1 MKASQGTG
9 ILKCGDGRHDQEV
22 QSTLD
27 EDEYYDVEVMSKIIL
42 WRPLKELEYHDS
54 VMGSMIIKYSSV
66 WVRME
71 YYNVKV
77 MDKKQEIIWGSR
89 DIKQVMQYPFKITQV
104 LEEGK
109 LFWTRCSPGRG
120 GGNVVDG

>member
-1 MKASQGTG
+1 MTAPPPKPAYWE
-9 ILKCGDGRHDQEV
+9 L
-22 QSTLD
+22 
-27 EDEYYDVEVMSKIIL
+27 EYYSEVMVMIKKYSPLWMRMKYNGVEVMNKIIL

-54 VMGSMIIKYSSV
+54 MIWSMIFMYSPV

-77 MDKKQEIIWGSR
+77 MDKRQEIVWGSR

-109 LFWTRCSPGRG
+109 LVGH
-120 GGNVVDG
+120 VVPQGWW